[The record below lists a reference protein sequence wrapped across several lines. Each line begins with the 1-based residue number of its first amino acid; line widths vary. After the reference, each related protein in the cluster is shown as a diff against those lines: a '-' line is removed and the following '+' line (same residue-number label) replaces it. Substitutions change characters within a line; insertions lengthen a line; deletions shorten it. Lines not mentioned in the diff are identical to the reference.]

1 VQSAESRVQKFP
13 MTARHDGRS
22 QIDQLLTTG
31 GAQGLTL
38 PPIQGLHFPPPVWL
52 AGWLD
57 GIYEAQRLK
66 LHLLASGSQLQ

>member
-31 GAQGLTL
+31 GAQGRTL
-38 PPIQGLHFPPPVWL
+38 PPIQGLPSL
-52 AGWLD
+52 SSLCLSGWLD